1 MHKGFL
7 LTWLYVLPSALSSLA
22 AVLLVWFA
30 ATFLASL
37 PQGGEQA
44 AFSISIYALVL
55 AQIGALLT
63 LFFGG
68 AIVRL
73 AREAKSRQLFLC
85 RPHRR
90 ASRSTVPAVLA
101 NAASSSSLVS
111 WHPGSASHP
120 LLGVAQ
126 LLGGT
131 ALTIRSSGPLRRRAV
146 T

>member
-22 AVLLVWFA
+22 AILLVWCA

-68 AIVRL
+68 PSYALLVKLRADNYFFVAL
-73 AREAKSRQLFLC
+73 MGALPGVLCLLFWPTQPLLHHLFLGI
-85 RPHRR
+85 PVALLTHFL
-90 ASRSTVPAVLA
+90 VLH
-101 NAASSSSLVS
+101 NFLV
-111 WHPGSASHP
+111 
-120 LLGVAQ
+120 
-126 LLGGT
+126 
-131 ALTIRSSGPLRRRAV
+131 ALR
-146 T
+146 